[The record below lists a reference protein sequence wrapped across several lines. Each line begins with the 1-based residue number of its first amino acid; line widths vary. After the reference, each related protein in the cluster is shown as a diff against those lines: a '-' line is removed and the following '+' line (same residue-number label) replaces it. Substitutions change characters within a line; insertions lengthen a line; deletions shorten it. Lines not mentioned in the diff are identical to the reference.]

1 MSGSKTAMSARTSLL
16 PETQAAVEVVAQA
29 KQRDVSDAGRVRSM
43 SWFFAFFFL
52 SGFCSLLYEIVWLR
66 LAMAHFGV
74 TSALVSIVLSMFM
87 AGLGLGSWGSGRLIR
102 RYGDQMKQHALRFYA
117 LTELLIG
124 ISAIAVPYELLWG
137 RMLLERTG
145 LSSSAA
151 YYLASGSW
159 VALTLIPW
167 CTLMGATIPV
177 AMLAIQND
185 QQRESPRSFSFLYL
199 SNVLGAVA
207 GATVPL
213 LFIELL
219 GFRGTLKI
227 GAMMNVLIAL
237 LAIAL
242 SLRTAAALTTSAQ
255 RNTATISAAPT
266 ALRGSRKPLLL
277 LFATGFTS
285 MGMEVVWIRQLTPYL
300 GTVVY
305 AFASILATYLAS
317 TFLGSRIYRMW
328 SRKNAQVPA
337 LVWPLLGVASFLPLL
352 AANPDFHI
360 SKVLRLALGIVPFSF
375 LLGFVTPMLVDR
387 WSEGDPDRAG
397 HAYSINIIGC
407 ILGPLLSGFVLLP
420 VMSERWAL
428 FVLALPW
435 LLIGLFPGWSFDTPG
450 FGGRP
455 AWQRIGSYAL
465 VLAAIIMVFTNR
477 AFEDEFGGRSQ
488 VRRDNT
494 ATSIATGSGMH
505 KNLLI
510 NGIGITGLSPAIKM
524 MAHLPLSFL
533 DHPPQNVLVICFGM
547 GTTYRSMLSWGIP
560 VTGVELVPSVPQ
572 LFGYFHAD
580 GPALLRSSLSNVVID
595 DGRRYLERTSQK
607 YDVIAIDPP
616 PPVSAAGSSLL
627 YSEEFYGILKQHL
640 RPGGILH
647 QWLPG
652 CDDVVRASA
661 ARALRNSFPY
671 IRVYPSVGAWGI
683 HFLASMQPIPDRTAR
698 QMLEHMPP
706 RAVEDMMEWGPEKN
720 PEQHIAAVLN
730 RELTIEQL
738 IAQAPDA
745 PALRD
750 DRPVNEYFLWR
761 MRKQFMKWLVG

>member
-1 MSGSKTAMSARTSLL
+1 MSASKLHMSAGASLL
-16 PETQAAVEVVAQA
+16 PSSPVQELLQAEPAAA
-29 KQRDVSDAGRVRSM
+29 IAAASVRSL

-66 LAMAHFGV
+66 LAMAQFGV

-102 RYGDQMKQHALRFYA
+102 RYGERMKPHALRYYA

-124 ISAIAVPYELLWG
+124 VSAIVVPHELLWG

-145 LSSSAA
+145 LSSSLA

-177 AMLAIQND
+177 AMLAIRND
-185 QQRESPRSFSFLYL
+185 LQRESPRSFSFLYL

-207 GATVPL
+207 GATLPL
-213 LFIELL
+213 LFIEVA
-219 GFRGTLKI
+219 GFHGTLKI
-227 GAMMNVLIAL
+227 GAVLNLLIAL
-237 LAIAL
+237 
-242 SLRTAAALTTSAQ
+242 TATALTL
-255 RNTATISAAPT
+255 RPGAPVT
-266 ALRGSRKPLLL
+266 TTLSDIASTPVRPDVAGRSRKPLWL

-285 MGMEVVWIRQLTPYL
+285 MGMEVVWIRQFTPYL

-305 AFASILATYLAS
+305 AFASILATYLAA
-317 TFLGSRIYRMW
+317 TFAGSRLYRLW
-328 SRKNAQVPA
+328 SRNRKQLPA
-337 LVWPLLGVASFLPLL
+337 LVWPMLGLAAFLPLV
-352 AANPDFHI
+352 AANPEFHFF
-360 SKVLRLALGIVPFSF
+360 KLTRLVLGVVPFSL

-387 WSEGDPDRAG
+387 WSEGDPDLAG
-397 HAYSINIIGC
+397 RAYSINIVGC
-407 ILGPLLSGFVLLP
+407 ILGPLLAGFVLLP
-420 VMSERWAL
+420 AMSERWAL
-428 FVLALPW
+428 FLLALPW
-435 LLIGLFPGWSFDTPG
+435 LVSGLLPGWSSSF
-450 FGGRP
+450 R
-455 AWQRIGSYAL
+455 QRVTSYVVVVLALTL
-465 VLAAIIMVFTNR
+465 VLTSQ
-477 AFEDEFGGRSQ
+477 AFEDNFGPPSR
-488 VRRDNT
+488 VMRDNT
-494 ATSIATGSGMH
+494 ATSIATGTGMK

-533 DHPPQNVLVICFGM
+533 GHKPRNVLVICFGM
-547 GTTYRSMLSWGIP
+547 GTTYRSMLSWGVP
-560 VTGVELVPSVPQ
+560 VTGVELVPSVPE
-572 LFGYFHAD
+572 LFGYYHAD
-580 GPALLRSSLSNVVID
+580 GPALLRSPRSHVVID
-595 DGRRYLERTSQK
+595 DGRRYLERTPQS

-627 YSEEFYGILKQHL
+627 YSEEFYAIVKQHL

-652 CDDVVRASA
+652 CDEVVRASA
-661 ARALRNSFPY
+661 ARSLRNSFPY

-683 HFLASMQPIPDRTAR
+683 HFLASMTPIPNRTAKELLA
-698 QMLEHMPP
+698 QMPAG
-706 RAVEDMMEWGPEKN
+706 AVADMMEWGPEKD

-730 RELTIEQL
+730 REVAIDSLV
-738 IAQAPDA
+738 AQAPEA

-761 MRKQFMKWLVG
+761 MRKHFMKWLAG